1 MSYTAPVST
10 LTNYNKVL
18 SKVDEG
24 QEVILTKNGISK
36 YAVVDI
42 DAWEYTKSMLLFLSD
57 MRAVDEEMHLGGKT
71 YTEEELLASLG
82 IEAS

>member
-1 MSYTAPVST
+1 MTHTAAISS

-24 QEVILTKNGISK
+24 NEVILTKNGTSK
-36 YAVVDI
+36 YAVVSI
-42 DAWEYTKSMLLFLSD
+42 DEWSYTQAMLRFLMD
-57 MRAVDEEMHLGGKT
+57 MREVDTEMRNGGNS

-82 IEAS
+82 ITE